1 MCEVKMVYLKFLSL
15 KKFNQAI
22 RFLKSNDVKFS
33 IVEVHHVIV
42 LRDKSILNKID
53 FDTKLEV

>member
-1 MCEVKMVYLKFLSL
+1 MVYLKFLSL

-33 IVEVHHVIV
+33 IVEFHQVIV
-42 LRDKSILNKID
+42 LKDKSILNRID